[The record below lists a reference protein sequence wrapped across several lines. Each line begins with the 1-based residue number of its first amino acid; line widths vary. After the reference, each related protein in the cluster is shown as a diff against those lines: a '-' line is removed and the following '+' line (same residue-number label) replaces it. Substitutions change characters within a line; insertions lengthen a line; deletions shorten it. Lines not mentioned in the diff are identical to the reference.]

1 MKLRLLGIV
10 VFAFLFG
17 CATKSRIAPAIEVA
31 PLAVVAES
39 VSVSEELIITAETLL
54 EGKNL
59 YTTSCADC
67 HSLYAKESFTAVQWK
82 PIVLRMQK
90 NTNLSDLQREKIY
103 AYLTTPQF

>member
-1 MKLRLLGIV
+1 MKLRVLGIV
-10 VFAFLFG
+10 AFAFLFG

-31 PLAVVAES
+31 PIAVVAES
-39 VSVSEELIITAETLL
+39 ESEELIITAETLA

-67 HSLYAKESFTAVQWK
+67 HSLYEKESFTAEQWK

>member
-1 MKLRLLGIV
+1 MKSSVLIGL
-10 VFAFLFG
+10 VFLSVILG
-17 CATKSRIAPAIEVA
+17 CAPKKVVVTEAQVVKEIA
-31 PLAVVAES
+31 AEKL
-39 VSVSEELIITAETLL
+39 EITAEVIA

-67 HSLYAKESFTAVQWK
+67 HSLYEKESFTAEQWK

-90 NTNLSDLQREKIY
+90 NTKLSDLQREKIY

>member
-1 MKLRLLGIV
+1 MKSSVLIGLVVLSV
-10 VFAFLFG
+10 VFA
-17 CATKSRIAPAIEVA
+17 CAPKK
-31 PLAVVAES
+31 VVVTEKIP
-39 VSVSEELIITAETLL
+39 VVEEIVSEKFEITAEVIS

-67 HSLYAKESFTAVQWK
+67 HSLYEKESFTAEQWK

-90 NTNLSDLQREKIY
+90 NTKLTDLQREKIY

>member
-1 MKLRLLGIV
+1 MKSSVLIGLV
-10 VFAFLFG
+10 V
-17 CATKSRIAPAIEVA
+17 
-31 PLAVVAES
+31 
-39 VSVSEELIITAETLL
+39 VSVIFACAPKKVVVTEEILVVKEIAAEKLEITAEVIA

-67 HSLYAKESFTAVQWK
+67 HSLYEKESFTAEQWK

-90 NTNLSDLQREKIY
+90 NTKLSDLQREKIY

>member
-1 MKLRLLGIV
+1 MKLSVIIGLVFLSV
-10 VFAFLFG
+10 VVG
-17 CATKSRIAPAIEVA
+17 CAPKKVFVTEAPVVKEIA
-31 PLAVVAES
+31 AEKL
-39 VSVSEELIITAETLL
+39 EITAEVIA

-67 HSLYAKESFTAVQWK
+67 HSLYEKESFTAEQWK

-90 NTNLSDLQREKIY
+90 NTKLSDLQREKIY

>member
-1 MKLRLLGIV
+1 MKSSVLIGLVFLSV
-10 VFAFLFG
+10 VVG
-17 CATKSRIAPAIEVA
+17 CAPKKVVVTEEVPVVIEIA
-31 PLAVVAES
+31 AEKL
-39 VSVSEELIITAETLL
+39 EITAEVIA

-67 HSLYAKESFTAVQWK
+67 HSLYEKESFTAEQWK

-90 NTNLSDLQREKIY
+90 NTKLSDLQREKIY